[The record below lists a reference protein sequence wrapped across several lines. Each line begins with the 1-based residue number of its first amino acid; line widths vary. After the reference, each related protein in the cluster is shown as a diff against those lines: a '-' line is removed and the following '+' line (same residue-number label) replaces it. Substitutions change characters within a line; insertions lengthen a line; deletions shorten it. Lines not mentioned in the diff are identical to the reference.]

1 MSKHFSKIRLTLY
14 STITPIVA
22 LLLFS
27 APLSAQTPAEN
38 LQTAVEIYNAMREYC
53 DVLSP
58 KTLTQEEINDVK
70 SRMDKG
76 VPLLDKVIRE
86 GTAEEIRTSRYFKN
100 NFRYEYG
107 FILGMKGENAKAYE
121 VFKDIDRDFAAYT
134 ASDFPMRYKFFDKN
148 YVINWDNFAA
158 TQAEYLTGFGE
169 ICYNL
174 NKYDDAFRSLKL
186 AEAHPNMTNWLKYIT
201 INKLLDVQA
210 KSPAL
215 MTEQEQL
222 NYFLKAIKAYY
233 ALSEAEKKTVAE
245 FDYPTIKR
253 AVNNIVEKAEK
264 NVPAAMAI
272 TGEAA
277 LATQSEK
284 TNVKV
289 LQLFELTYRNNQ
301 PVDYS
306 FHQTAEKYARETQ
319 GLDGAKARYVGLAA
333 TDRMAAATGTSNCT
347 ALQTIIDQYSF
358 WKENAK
364 VTEYTKKRQTCLED
378 QEKAQKRAA
387 KQAKRANRNF
397 NLYTGVYLFPL
408 MKSSSK
414 RDYGG
419 VVNFVFKKS
428 AMEFSYLKINRNKEN
443 IFDMSVQGVSDAEQD
458 DLSRWDGFY
467 AHFHPKFFSNKG
479 AYVGPLFGYAQKTFE
494 PFTASYTDDVSGTFG
509 SATFEPTVKQY
520 ILMANFGGLGL
531 GKGFGGDFYMGI
543 GATYN
548 QWEWG
553 SELNND
559 NITVDN
565 PVLENR
571 EDNFFGLI
579 IRVGMTIGLN
589 FGRGNL

>member
-1 MSKHFSKIRLTLY
+1 MRKHFSKIRLTLY
-14 STITPIVA
+14 STIASIAA

-27 APLSAQTPAEN
+27 APLSAQTPADN
-38 LQTAVEIYNAMREYC
+38 LQNAVEIYNAMREYC
-53 DVLSP
+53 DGLSP

-70 SRMDKG
+70 NRMDKG
-76 VPLLDKVIRE
+76 VPMLDKVIRE
-86 GTAEEIRTSRYFKN
+86 GTAEEIRTARYFKN

-107 FILGMKGENAKAYE
+107 FVLGMKGENAKAYE

-134 ASDFPMRYKFFDKN
+134 ASDFPMRYKFYDKN

-158 TQAEYLTGFGE
+158 TQAEFLTGFGE

-174 NKYDDAFRSLKL
+174 NKYEDALRSLKQAL
-186 AEAHPNMTNWLKYIT
+186 GHPNMNNWLKYVT
-201 INKLLDVQA
+201 VNKILDVQA
-210 KSPAL
+210 KNPAL
-215 MTEQEQL
+215 ITEQEHI
-222 NYFLKAIKAYY
+222 NYSLQALKAYY
-233 ALSEAEKKTVAE
+233 ILTDKEKGAVTE
-245 FDYPTIKR
+245 YNYPTTIR
-253 AVNNIVEKAEK
+253 ALNTIVTKAEK
-264 NVPAAMAI
+264 NVPAAIAI
-272 TGEAA
+272 TAETA
-277 LATQSEK
+277 LAAQGDK
-284 TNVKV
+284 NNLKV

-301 PVDYS
+301 AVDYS
-306 FHQTAEKYARETQ
+306 FHQTAEKFARDNQ
-319 GLDGAKARYVGLAA
+319 SVDGVKARYVGLAA
-333 TDRMAAATGTSNCT
+333 TDRMAAAAGTSNC
-347 ALQTIIDQYSF
+347 AAFQAIIDQYSF

-364 VTEYTKKRQTCLED
+364 VTEYTKKRQACLDD

-397 NLYTGVYLFPL
+397 NLYTGVYVLPL
-408 MKSSSK
+408 LKSNPK

-428 AMEFSYLKINRNKEN
+428 AMEFSYLKINNNKEN

-458 DLSRWDGFY
+458 DVSRWDGYY

-494 PFTASYTDDVSGTFG
+494 PFTANYTDDVSGTYG
-509 SATFEPTVKQY
+509 SATFEPTEKQY
-520 ILMANFGGLGL
+520 ILMANFGGLAL

-548 QWEWG
+548 QWDWG

-559 NITVDN
+559 NITVEN

-571 EDNFFGLI
+571 EDSFFGLI
-579 IRVGMTIGLN
+579 IRVGITMGLN